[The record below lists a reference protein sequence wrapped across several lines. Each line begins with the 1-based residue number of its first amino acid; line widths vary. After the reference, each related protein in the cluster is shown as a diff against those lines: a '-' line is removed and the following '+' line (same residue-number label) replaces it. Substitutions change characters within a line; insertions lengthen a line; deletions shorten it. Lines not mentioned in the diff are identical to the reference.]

1 MIGIL
6 KKVQCQ
12 VTLRKKLDVLKN
24 SGIKC
29 IYESPKHGSNMKYDN
44 WNLVKKFYSNK
55 KMITLKIMSQS
66 LVIKTL
72 WYEATNDMTKICQ
85 TSIKNLYLQFS

>member
-1 MIGIL
+1 MYQ
-6 KKVQCQ
+6 K
-12 VTLRKKLDVLKN
+12 TAASNASTNLRNTDQTR
-24 SGIKC
+24 
-29 IYESPKHGSNMKYDN
+29 NMTTG
-44 WNLVKKFYSNK
+44 NLMKKFYSNK

-72 WYEATNDMTKICQ
+72 WYEATNDMTKTCQ